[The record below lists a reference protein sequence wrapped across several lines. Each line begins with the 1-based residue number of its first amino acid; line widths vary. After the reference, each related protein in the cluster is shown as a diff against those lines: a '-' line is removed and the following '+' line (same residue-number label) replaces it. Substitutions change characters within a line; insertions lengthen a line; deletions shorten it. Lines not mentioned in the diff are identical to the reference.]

1 MSSSSDSF
9 RSNSRR
15 DEAAKTAGQQP
26 VNSPDTSEA
35 QQAAETAIPIW
46 MNRVSKWYGS
56 VIGINEV
63 TLQIQGG
70 IVGLLGPNGAGK
82 STLMKLLTGQLRQ
95 NLGGIKIFG
104 QSVRNAASRRNLGY
118 CPDVD
123 AFYEEMTGKQFVDV
137 MLRISGYS
145 GREARHLS
153 AHALEVVGMSGDSA
167 GKVLRGCS
175 KGMRQRIKLAQAIAH
190 DPELLIL
197 DEPLS
202 GLDPVGR
209 REFCQLFRELAG
221 QGKTILVS
229 SHVLEEI
236 EQITDSV
243 VLVGNGRVLNHGS
256 WSEVS
261 SFLNRLPQQVRVT
274 SDRMRELVGHLIQWP
289 GVIDVEIQGD
299 QQCNLTTRDP
309 SGLCDEIMR
318 LVCDHGFRVD
328 QLHSEDGWAD
338 ALFNLAGMN

>member
-1 MSSSSDSF
+1 MIAQPEGKGAK
-9 RSNSRR
+9 
-15 DEAAKTAGQQP
+15 DEPNVAP
-26 VNSPDTSEA
+26 
-35 QQAAETAIPIW
+35 AIPIR
-46 MNRVSKWYGS
+46 MSRVSKWYGS
-56 VIGINEV
+56 VIGVNEI
-63 TLQIQGG
+63 TLEIRGG

-95 NLGGIKIFG
+95 NLGAIQIFG
-104 QSVRNAASRRNLGY
+104 QSVRDARCRRNLGY

-123 AFYEEMTGKQFVDV
+123 AFYEEMTGQQFVQV

-145 GREARHLS
+145 SKESMHLCQN
-153 AHALEVVGMSGDSA
+153 ALEVVGMSGDQA

-190 DPELLIL
+190 DPDLLIL

-209 REFCQLFRELAG
+209 REFCQLFRQLAR

-243 VLVGNGRVLNHGS
+243 VLVGNGRVLNQGS
-256 WSEVS
+256 WSQVS
-261 SFLNRLPQQVRVT
+261 SFLNQLPQQVRVT
-274 SDRMRELVGHLIQWP
+274 ADRARELVGFLIQWP
-289 GVIDVEIQGD
+289 GVIDVQFRGEN
-299 QQCNLTTRDP
+299 QCTLTTSDP
-309 SGLCDEIMR
+309 SGLCDEVAR
-318 LVCDHGFRVD
+318 LVCEKGFIVD
-328 QLHSEDGWAD
+328 QLHSQDGWAD
-338 ALFNLAGMN
+338 ALFHLAGSN